1 MFKCVLGNQRID
13 SYAANTV
20 LGKQRAIGQIKSA
33 PVSKTLLEK
42 VSKTV
47 SMKKQTVLK
56 KQAKKAKK
64 KMKKKPSQMKLT
76 SFWGKPKPK
85 PKPSSN

>member
-1 MFKCVLGNQRID
+1 MCLFKYPCRYE
-13 SYAANTV
+13 SYFPFITSFFQN
-20 LGKQRAIGQIKSA
+20 LRLI
-33 PVSKTLLEK
+33 
-42 VSKTV
+42 
-47 SMKKQTVLK
+47 TVLK

-64 KMKKKPSQMKLT
+64 KMKKKASQMKLT

>member
-1 MFKCVLGNQRID
+1 MELKKWEKVLVLLSDQRVKPFNQ
-13 SYAANTV
+13 NFTC
-20 LGKQRAIGQIKSA
+20 LN
-33 PVSKTLLEK
+33 VSKTLLEK

-47 SMKKQTVLK
+47 SMKKQAVLK

-64 KMKKKPSQMKLT
+64 KMKKKASQMKLT

-85 PKPSSN
+85 PKPSNN